1 MTGFGIQILV
11 HGLWQSEH
19 YLNRKR

>member
-1 MTGFGIQILV
+1 MTGFGIQILL